1 MEAILV
7 TMIVL
12 FLFGVYAADI
22 VCNIIGLCQR
32 IYLSKK
38 RMLITTIV
46 CNSILTLFD
55 ILTITVLIAEDNI
68 ILKETLLLAPIILV
82 RIGLFVALIINYI
95 CTKKK
100 QAQIV
105 FSKND
110 LIRSKP
116 RLSILFGI
124 LIGVFGVIAC
134 TCAIA
139 IMFFVF
145 TAIFG
150 AWGNDLEEYLTTF
163 GLICVFSTGAMIASI
178 ILCIVFKKKENRR
191 RLI

>member
-55 ILTITVLIAEDNI
+55 ILTIVVLIAEDNI
-68 ILKETLLLAPIILV
+68 TFEETLILAPSILV
-82 RIGLFVALIINYI
+82 RIGLFIALIINYI

-100 QAQIV
+100 QAQII

-110 LIRSKP
+110 LIRAKP
-116 RLSILFGI
+116 KLSILFGI
-124 LIGVFGVIAC
+124 LIGVFGAIAC
-134 TCAIA
+134 TCAAA
-139 IMFFVF
+139 IMFFLF
-145 TAIFG
+145 AAMFG
-150 AWGNDLEEYLTTF
+150 AWGELEEYLTSF
-163 GLICVFSTGAMIASI
+163 GLTCAFSTGAMIASI

>member
-38 RMLITTIV
+38 RMLITAIV

-55 ILTITVLIAEDNI
+55 ILTIVVLIVENNI
-68 ILKETLLLAPIILV
+68 ILKETLILMPSILV
-82 RIGLFVALIINYI
+82 RTGLFVVLIINYI

-134 TCAIA
+134 TCAVA
-139 IMFFVF
+139 IIFFVF

-163 GLICVFSTGAMIASI
+163 GLTCLFSTGAMITSI

>member
-22 VCNIIGLCQR
+22 VYNIIGLCQR

-38 RMLITTIV
+38 RMLITAIV

-55 ILTITVLIAEDNI
+55 ILTIIVLIVENNI
-68 ILKETLLLAPIILV
+68 ILKETLILAPSILV

-124 LIGVFGVIAC
+124 LIGVFGVIVAR
-134 TCAIA
+134 
-139 IMFFVF
+139 V
-145 TAIFG
+145 
-150 AWGNDLEEYLTTF
+150 
-163 GLICVFSTGAMIASI
+163 ASI
-178 ILCIVFKKKENRR
+178 PPVFLIVNA
-191 RLI
+191 

>member
-55 ILTITVLIAEDNI
+55 ILTIVVLIVEDNI
-68 ILKETLLLAPIILV
+68 ILKETLILMPSILV
-82 RIGLFVALIINYI
+82 RTGLFVALIINYI

-124 LIGVFGVIAC
+124 LIGVFGTIAC
-134 TCAIA
+134 TCAVA
-139 IMFFVF
+139 IMIFIF
-145 TAIFG
+145 TAMFG
-150 AWGNDLEEYLTTF
+150 AWGSEFETYLLSF
-163 GLICVFSTGAMIASI
+163 GLTCVFSTGAMIASI